1 MYKSKQNVDSRLK
14 QCYTSIGRLQI
25 WKGGDCM
32 YALDFSQVGANIQKQ
47 LDAKGFTQQR
57 LADILGISKQVMN
70 KIIKGNKAINV
81 NELAKIASVLGT
93 TTDELLTVSGEPTS
107 VDSFSFMGSVT
118 CEETREKINLMRQAI
133 DEIHMLEDTDYV

>member
-1 MYKSKQNVDSRLK
+1 
-14 QCYTSIGRLQI
+14 
-25 WKGGDCM
+25 M

-107 VDSFSFMGSVT
+107 VDSLSFMGSVT

-133 DEIHMLEDTDYV
+133 DEIHMLEDLLNA

>member
-1 MYKSKQNVDSRLK
+1 
-14 QCYTSIGRLQI
+14 
-25 WKGGDCM
+25 M

-93 TTDELLTVSGEPTS
+93 TTDELLTVSGEPAS
-107 VDSFSFMGSVT
+107 VDSLSFMGSVI

-133 DEIHMLEDTDYV
+133 DEIHMLEDLLNA